1 MKFLRCILLLSVL
14 GLFTASSGL
23 AQTLLVNLSFD
34 NSADRLEQTG
44 SASTTFSTH
53 TGTVTYGTGVGS
65 GTAAIFNGSSSL
77 QASGTPMTTGLTV
90 AFWMKTTSTYNSG
103 TQWYQG
109 AGLVDG
115 ELGGDT
121 TDWGVSLLGNKVAF
135 GIGSSDLTLISTT
148 SVNTG
153 DWIFVAGTWDTSG
166 AMNLYVNGVLE
177 KTSSSASTVSRIT
190 TNPFLIGKDLSG
202 AGYVGSLDQI
212 RLYGS
217 ALTSGQVSSLQ
228 ASSIPEPSTYAA
240 LAGLA
245 ALGVA
250 LWCRRKS

>member
-1 MKFLRCILLLSVL
+1 MKFLRCVLLLSGL
-14 GLFTASSGL
+14 SLFTVNSAL

-34 NSADRLEQTG
+34 NAADRLEQTG
-44 SASTTFSTH
+44 SASTTFSAY

-65 GTAAIFNGSSSL
+65 GTAAIFDGSSSL
-77 QASGTPMTTGLTV
+77 RASGTPMTTGLTV
-90 AFWMKTTSTYNSG
+90 AFWMKTTSSYGSG

-115 ELGGDT
+115 ELGGVT

-135 GIGSSDLTLISTT
+135 GIGSSDLTLFSTT

-153 DWIFVAGTWDTSG
+153 DWIFIAGTWDTSG
-166 AMNLYVNGVLE
+166 VMNLYVNGVLE
-177 KTSSSASTVSRIT
+177 ATSSSAGTGSRRAD
-190 TNPFLIGKDLSG
+190 NPFFIGQDISG
-202 AGYVGSLDQI
+202 ARYTGSLDQI

-217 ALTSGQVSSLQ
+217 ALTAGQVSSLQ
-228 ASSIPEPSTYAA
+228 TSSIPEPSTYAA
-240 LAGLA
+240 LAGLG

-250 LWCRRKS
+250 LWRRRKA